1 MKTNGPNLTTN
12 KLVKSL
18 LLLCC
23 FAAVMSCKKSSEIA
37 VETPDYG
44 ANRPFADYDVIPG
57 DDPFTFKFENKSAKY
72 KSLEWRFGDDSV
84 STEASPTHV
93 YLSTGDFQVNL
104 KTVGADGS
112 SARKL
117 LVLKLIPDSIVK
129 INTTKL
135 TESSIK
141 FSLTSKAT
149 IAAVS
154 WNFAGQTS
162 TDMEP
167 VRAMTPGVL
176 YSFSVKVTTNKG
188 SVINISKLVTTEG
201 TVQDVTAGASVTVS
215 KDNNGGPNNNEGSL
229 KVLDNSVDTKW
240 LTSNTVFPLYATYK
254 LTSPNVVKI
263 YSITSANDADAR
275 DPQQWEIQG
284 SNDNSTWQ
292 TLDTRDVLFTARKQT
307 QYFTIAN
314 PRSFL
319 YYRWMITKN
328 RGNNSLF
335 QVAEWRVFK

>member
-23 FAAVMSCKKSSEIA
+23 FAAVISCKKSSEIA

-84 STEASPTHV
+84 STETSPTHV
-93 YLSTGDFQVNL
+93 YLSTGEFQVNL
-104 KTVGADGS
+104 KTVGEDGS

-117 LVLKLIPDSIVK
+117 LVLKLIPDSIVV

-149 IAAVS
+149 IASVN
-154 WNFAGQTS
+154 WDFAGQKT
-162 TDMEP
+162 TALEP
-167 VRAMTPGVL
+167 VRDMTPGVL
-176 YSFSVKVTTNKG
+176 YSFSVKVVTTKG
-188 SVINISKLVTTEG
+188 SVINISKFVTTEG
-201 TVQDVTAGASVTVS
+201 TVQDVTAGSTVTVS

-229 KVLDNSVDTKW
+229 KLNDNKVDTKW
-240 LTSNTVFPLYATYK
+240 LTSNTVFPLYATYT
-254 LTSPNVVKI
+254 LGGPIRVKI
-263 YSITSANDADAR
+263 YSISSANDADAR
-275 DPQQWEIQG
+275 DPQQWQIQG
-284 SNDNSTWQ
+284 SNDNSTWE

-307 QYFTIAN
+307 RFFTIAN
-314 PRSFL
+314 PKPFI

-335 QVAEWRVFK
+335 QVAEWRIFK